1 MPTDFIVLRYALLYH
16 NVFDLMIFHSYM
28 NVEGQS
34 ALKIEPWTANA
45 SQIAL
50 YAYPFQIVYC
60 NTNPI
65 FGQANGN
72 VFRIPMNLA
81 GQMGCPFG

>member
-1 MPTDFIVLRYALLYH
+1 MT
-16 NVFDLMIFHSYM
+16 FHSYM

-72 VFRIPMNLA
+72 VFRVPMNLA
-81 GQMGCPFG
+81 GQRPSIRGAFLTRDYSYFDPAMQTTIGR